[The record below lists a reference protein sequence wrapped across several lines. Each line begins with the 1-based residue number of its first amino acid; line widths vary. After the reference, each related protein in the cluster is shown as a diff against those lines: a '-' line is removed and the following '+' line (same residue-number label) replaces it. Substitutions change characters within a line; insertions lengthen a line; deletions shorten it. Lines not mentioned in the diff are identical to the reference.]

1 MLNQH
6 DNSPPICIFLNS
18 LHLMTLSLN
27 EMIMSRCC
35 LVSCDAIKIYLLLSL
50 VCLFLI
56 FVYLSKIQ
64 MYFIFYTVFS
74 VLISLY
80 FKRIQNIIVNYKFL
94 DMFLLY
100 IFNASSVF
108 VLKHNIFDE
117 TQNQTSNSWHI
128 KSI

>member
-1 MLNQH
+1 
-6 DNSPPICIFLNS
+6 
-18 LHLMTLSLN
+18 MTLSLN

-35 LVSCDAIKIYLLLSL
+35 LVSCDAISLSL